1 MSDTHH
7 FSSKFPTLSDYS
19 ELDDDLI
26 KQLFTYFNLS
36 LTDQHSQYKFISYI
50 TKLQEDTNQQLDL
63 FAYLWINYKNSIKH
77 HIADESAIKHLFNT
91 INVPLTKTDSSVLV
105 SIFSTEKQQKSN
117 EYIHIIVDIL
127 KKNEALHPLI
137 NVFFNSL
144 FKKTIPSQQPTWLK
158 KITLFLKNSIA
169 NVLHARYT
177 LIIIS
182 LYLGLNAFL
191 FYLANANTSNETV
204 NLYSQIADGSAAL
217 IPLNVCLLLLLMLK
231 HISRW
236 FRAIHIKQFKSFDTF
251 KLIHQIIA
259 YSLLILSLVHI
270 VMMLL
275 YYTTL
280 NAPFKSLLL
289 ADQPDMIRAMN
300 TSMYEYVSEDE
311 SIDLFHQWIKTGHD
325 KQQFNDEIYPLLKED
340 CNNCHSRSS
349 TMSDG
354 IPSIP
359 FSNYDDVMI
368 YSKSGEYW
376 SDLSV
381 RATVH
386 LSGFFLILIF
396 LVMAFFAL
404 PVNRKKKYLSF
415 ALTHKL
421 YILWVILLL
430 IHAPSAWEWI
440 LIPLVLY
447 AVEKIAYYKKSY
459 CINEGQVKHFEADIL
474 QLTLPR
480 PKHFKFLAGESVY
493 LRIPQICKREWHP
506 FTISSAPHEANTMT
520 CHIKKSGDWTE
531 QLFHLTATESPQD
544 TSLEQVEF
552 YGPCATPSMRLIEKE
567 RLILVAAGIGITPFM
582 SFLNHVKTHY
592 AENRHHELRAQKIKL
607 IWVSRGLDSFS
618 HYLETLKQLKSLDN
632 DNNISIELY
641 ITGIKNTYQRALIE
655 FFSAY
660 YYQQRQVN
668 IFSKSAIKIHVD
680 RPQWEHVLQQEST
693 IQSEPW
699 SVFYCG
705 PKAISKQ
712 LKQITQRMKLCFSYE
727 RF

>member
-7 FSSKFPTLSDYS
+7 FCSKFPVLGDYAG
-19 ELDDDLI
+19 LDEDLI
-26 KQLFTYFNLS
+26 KQLFNYFNLS
-36 LTDQHSQYKFISYI
+36 LTNHSDQHKLIACI
-50 TKLQEDTNQQLDL
+50 TNLTENTEQQLEL
-63 FAYLWINYKNSIKH
+63 FAYLWVNYKNKCSDNDAIQQLF
-77 HIADESAIKHLFNT
+77 SALNI
-91 INVPLTKTDSSVLV
+91 PLTKTDVFELTN
-105 SIFSTEKQQKSN
+105 IFSSSDTKKDKEQNSN
-117 EYIHIIVDIL
+117 EQQLIFAALKENHAIHC
-127 KKNEALHPLI
+127 LI
-137 NVFFNSL
+137 NTFFKNL
-144 FKKTIPSQQPTWLK
+144 FKQTVLPQYSVLK
-158 KITLFLKNSIA
+158 KISILLKNLTHHI
-169 NVLHARYT
+169 LHSRHIF
-177 LIIIS
+177 IIVS

-191 FYLANANTSNETV
+191 FYWANANTSNETV

-236 FRAIHIKQFKSFDTF
+236 FRAMHIKQLKSFDAF
-251 KLIHQIIA
+251 KVIHQVIA
-259 YSLLILSLVHI
+259 YSLLILAVVHI

-311 SIDLFHQWIKTGHD
+311 SIDLFQQWIETGHD
-325 KQQFNDEIYPLLKED
+325 TQQFHKEIYPLLKED

-368 YSKSGEYW
+368 YSKTGAYW

-396 LVMAFFAL
+396 LIMAFFAL
-404 PVNRKKKYLSF
+404 PTKRKKKHLSF

-421 YILWVILLL
+421 YIVWIILLL
-430 IHAPSAWEWI
+430 IHAPSFWQWI
-440 LIPLVLY
+440 LIPLALY
-447 AVEKIAYYKKSY
+447 AIEKIAYYKKSY
-459 CINEGQVKHFEADIL
+459 RIKSGEVQHFDTNVL

-480 PKHFKFLAGESVY
+480 PKHFQFLAGESLY
-493 LRIPQICKREWHP
+493 LRIPQICTREWHP
-506 FTISSAPHEANTMT
+506 FTISSSPHDPNTMT
-520 CHIKKSGDWTE
+520 CHIKKCGDWTE
-531 QLFHLTATESPQD
+531 QLFYLTATELSQKN
-544 TSLEQVEF
+544 SLDHIEF

-567 RLILVAAGIGITPFM
+567 NLILVAAGIGITPFM

-592 AENRHHELRAQKIKL
+592 VENRHHELKAQKIKL

-618 HYLETLKQLKSLDN
+618 HYLETLKQLKALDN

-641 ITGIKNTYQRALIE
+641 MTGIKNSYQRALVE
-655 FFSAY
+655 FFAEY
-660 YYQQRQVN
+660 YYQQQQIN
-668 IFSKSAIKIHVD
+668 IFSKSVIKIHVD
-680 RPQWEHVLQQEST
+680 RPQWEYVLQQENT
-693 IQSEPW
+693 AQSESW